1 MPVPAG
7 YKTAE
12 EIAVEVGRS
21 IYLVNQ
27 VAKELGLQKIV
38 FPEDN
43 RRRFSPENVQRLKE
57 AIANRG

>member
-1 MPVPAG
+1 MPVPVG

-27 VAKELGLQKIV
+27 VAKELGLQKVV